1 MYTASQMWL
10 LGRLLPQM
18 VGHLVPTNDECW
30 LNVLDL
36 LEIVDRL
43 LAPELTEDETVTLS
57 SMIADHHHEFKHLY
71 PRASITPKFHCM
83 VHMPRLSKY
92 TAQKLI

>member
-1 MYTASQMWL
+1 MYTAAQMWL

-18 VGHLVPTNDECW
+18 VGYLVPTNDEYW
-30 LNVLDL
+30 VNFLDL

-57 SMIADHHHEFKHLY
+57 STIADHHHEFKLLY
-71 PRASITPKFHCM
+71 PCASITPKFHYM
-83 VHMPRLSKY
+83 VHMPRLI
-92 TAQKLI
+92 LE